1 MAKRMFVLSVML
13 LALAILPASGSA
25 AKANPDDVPVEQF
38 FSAIRDG
45 NFKAATQ
52 HFSAR
57 MKALS
62 PPGLKGSWDT
72 VYGQVA
78 PLLSWKILKHR
89 NLPHDQDEVSVQL
102 RFHNATADSIIVVNS
117 KTGEITSVLFKQP
130 TRREAPT

>member
-1 MAKRMFVLSVML
+1 MFVLSVVL
-13 LALAILPASGSA
+13 LALAIFPASGSA
-25 AKANPDDVPVEQF
+25 AKTNPDDVPVEHF

-52 HFSAR
+52 HFSTR

-78 PLLSWKILKHR
+78 PLLGWKILKRR
-89 NLPHDQDEVSVQL
+89 NVPRDQDEISVEL
-102 RFHNATADSIIVVNS
+102 RFHNATAVSIIVVSS

-130 TRREAPT
+130 TPRETPT

>member
-1 MAKRMFVLSVML
+1 MTKRMLVLGVVF
-13 LALAILPASGSA
+13 LALATFPASGSA
-25 AKANPDDVPVEQF
+25 AKANPDDVPVDQF

-52 HFSAR
+52 HFSTR

-62 PPGLKGSWDT
+62 PPGLKGSWDS

-78 PLLSWKILKHR
+78 PLLSWKILKRR
-89 NLPHDQDEVSVQL
+89 NLPRDQDEVSVQL
-102 RFHNATADSIIVVNS
+102 RFRNAIANSIIVVNS

-130 TRREAPT
+130 TSRAASN